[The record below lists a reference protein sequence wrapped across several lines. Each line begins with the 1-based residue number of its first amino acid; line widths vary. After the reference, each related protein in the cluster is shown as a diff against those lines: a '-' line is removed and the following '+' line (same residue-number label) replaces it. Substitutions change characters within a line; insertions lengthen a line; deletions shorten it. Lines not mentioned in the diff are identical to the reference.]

1 MTFLK
6 NFCLEEDGQ
15 DMVEYGLILA
25 LIVGAAVTIYTTL
38 GGKITAGLG
47 GVMTAIGN
55 AL

>member
-25 LIVGAAVTIYTTL
+25 LIVAAAVTIYSTL
-38 GGKITAGLG
+38 GTKITAGLG
-47 GVMTAIGN
+47 PVLTTIGN
-55 AL
+55 NL